1 MIDPNQFQMMMNNA
15 QQFQQFQQQFG
26 QFCQQFQGN
35 QMNPQMQV
43 QQFLNSGRMTQQ
55 QFEQIRQQANAI
67 MGTNY

>member
-43 QQFLNSGRMTQQ
+43 QQLLNSGRMTQQ
-55 QFEQIRQQANAI
+55 QLEQIRQQANAI
-67 MGTNY
+67 MGMNN

>member
-15 QQFQQFQQQFG
+15 QQFQLFQQQFG